1 MIGWQKFCHPFFLKK
16 LFIITMKRK
25 ITYLIKDFDKIMREI
40 LPHTGDFRK
49 EVLLLQRKQE
59 FEEIIDKM
67 AEKYDKIIELIEKE
81 KELPDE
87 V

>member
-1 MIGWQKFCHPFFLKK
+1 
-16 LFIITMKRK
+16 MKRK
-25 ITYLIKDFDKIMREI
+25 ITYLIKDFDKMMREI

-49 EVLLLQRKQE
+49 EVMLLSRKAE

-67 AEKYDKIIELIEKE
+67 AEKYDKIINLIEQN
-81 KELPDE
+81 KELTDE

>member
-1 MIGWQKFCHPFFLKK
+1 MDFSKFFLKK

>member
-1 MIGWQKFCHPFFLKK
+1 
-16 LFIITMKRK
+16 MKRK

-49 EVLLLQRKQE
+49 EVMLLRRKEE
-59 FEEIIDKM
+59 FTEIIDNM
-67 AEKYDKIIELIEKE
+67 AEKYDKIIDLIEKE

-87 V
+87 I

>member
-1 MIGWQKFCHPFFLKK
+1 MPPF
-16 LFIITMKRK
+16 LFIKTIYCTMKRK

-40 LPHTGDFRK
+40 LPHTGDFKSEVMLLKRK
-49 EVLLLQRKQE
+49 DE
-59 FEEIIDKM
+59 FIEMIDRM
-67 AEKYDKIIELIEKE
+67 GEKYDKIIELIEQE

>member
-1 MIGWQKFCHPFFLKK
+1 
-16 LFIITMKRK
+16 MKRK

-49 EVLLLQRKQE
+49 EVMLLKRKEE
-59 FEEIIDKM
+59 FTEIIDNM
-67 AEKYDKIIELIEKE
+67 AEKYDKIIDLIEKE

-87 V
+87 I

>member
-1 MIGWQKFCHPFFLKK
+1 
-16 LFIITMKRK
+16 MKRK

-49 EVLLLQRKQE
+49 EVLLLQRKEE

-67 AEKYDKIIELIEKE
+67 AEKYDKIIQLIEQE

>member
-1 MIGWQKFCHPFFLKK
+1 
-16 LFIITMKRK
+16 MKRK
-25 ITYLIKDFDKIMREI
+25 ITYLIKDFDNIMKQI

-49 EVLLLQRKQE
+49 EVMLLSKKEE
-59 FEEIIDKM
+59 FEILIDKM

-81 KELPDE
+81 KELSDE

>member
-1 MIGWQKFCHPFFLKK
+1 
-16 LFIITMKRK
+16 MKRK

-49 EVLLLQRKQE
+49 EVILLKRKEE
-59 FEEIIDKM
+59 FTEIIDNM
-67 AEKYDKIIELIEKE
+67 AEKYDKIIDLIEKE

-87 V
+87 I

>member
-1 MIGWQKFCHPFFLKK
+1 
-16 LFIITMKRK
+16 MKRK
-25 ITYLIKDFDKIMREI
+25 ITYLIKDFDNIMKQI

-49 EVLLLQRKQE
+49 EVMLLSKKQE
-59 FEEIIDKM
+59 FEIIIDKM

-81 KELPDE
+81 KELSDE

>member
-1 MIGWQKFCHPFFLKK
+1 
-16 LFIITMKRK
+16 MKRK

-40 LPHTGDFRK
+40 LPHTGDFKSEVMLLKRK
-49 EVLLLQRKQE
+49 DE
-59 FEEIIDKM
+59 FIEMIDRM
-67 AEKYDKIIELIEKE
+67 GEKYDKIIELIEQE

>member
-1 MIGWQKFCHPFFLKK
+1 
-16 LFIITMKRK
+16 MKRK
-25 ITYLIKDFDKIMREI
+25 ITYLIKDFDNIMKQI

-49 EVLLLQRKQE
+49 EVMLLSKKQE

-81 KELPDE
+81 KELSDE

>member
-1 MIGWQKFCHPFFLKK
+1 V
-16 LFIITMKRK
+16 KRK

-49 EVLLLQRKQE
+49 EITLLSKKGE
-59 FEEIIDKM
+59 FEELIDKM
-67 AEKYDKIIELIEKE
+67 AEKYDKIIELIEQE

-87 V
+87 I

>member
-1 MIGWQKFCHPFFLKK
+1 
-16 LFIITMKRK
+16 MKRK

-49 EVLLLQRKQE
+49 EVMLLKRKEE
-59 FEEIIDKM
+59 FTEIIDSM
-67 AEKYDKIIELIEKE
+67 AEKYDKIIDLIEKE

-87 V
+87 I

>member
-1 MIGWQKFCHPFFLKK
+1 
-16 LFIITMKRK
+16 MKRK
-25 ITYLIKDFDKIMREI
+25 ITYLIKDFDNIMKQI

-49 EVLLLQRKQE
+49 EVMLLSKKQE

-81 KELPDE
+81 KDLSDE

>member
-1 MIGWQKFCHPFFLKK
+1 MGGRNASLSFAFK

-49 EVLLLQRKQE
+49 EVMLLKRKEE
-59 FEEIIDKM
+59 FTEIIDNM
-67 AEKYDKIIELIEKE
+67 AEKYDKIIDLIEKE

-87 V
+87 I

>member
-1 MIGWQKFCHPFFLKK
+1 
-16 LFIITMKRK
+16 MKRK

-40 LPHTGDFRK
+40 LPYTGDFKKEVTLLKRK
-49 EVLLLQRKQE
+49 EE

-67 AEKYDKIIELIEKE
+67 VEKYDKIIELIEQE

>member
-1 MIGWQKFCHPFFLKK
+1 
-16 LFIITMKRK
+16 MKRK
-25 ITYLIKDFDKIMREI
+25 ITYLIKDFDKIMGEI
-40 LPHTGDFRK
+40 LPYTGDFRK
-49 EVLLLQRKQE
+49 EVLLLKRKEE

-67 AEKYDKIIELIEKE
+67 VEKYDKIIELIEQE

>member
-1 MIGWQKFCHPFFLKK
+1 
-16 LFIITMKRK
+16 MKRK

-49 EVLLLQRKQE
+49 EVMLLKRREE
-59 FEEIIDKM
+59 FSEMIDNM
-67 AEKYDKIIELIEKE
+67 AEKYDKIIELIEQE
-81 KELPDE
+81 KDLPDE